1 MSRATER
8 GIGRAAQRS
17 LVPARP
23 IDRQGEH
30 GSKIGSMHRRSAIIE
45 QLQLRD
51 LVPAPKPHTLHEALE
66 RWAAEELY
74 TGGRAVATLAW
85 MERHL
90 AWLDR
95 RAGRLDV
102 SIRWRPIASAIHREH
117 KPSTAM
123 FACYMLGR
131 VLRSCLTWGWRAEPH
146 DLAGLCS
153 IKSKSR
159 KRVLSLPERVALM
172 RAHEAT
178 ATPRRKVCS
187 ELILFLLHTGW
198 RCGEALALLA
208 RQPRTGKWV
217 FGNRK
222 GTGHVTPALV
232 YQQWRLV
239 AERLGIA
246 GTHPHVART
255 TFCTVAAQMHVH
267 PSVIAAA
274 VGHTSEFQTMRYT
287 HVNPDD
293 VRLAASSIASRLQG
307 VA

>member
-1 MSRATER
+1 
-8 GIGRAAQRS
+8 
-17 LVPARP
+17 
-23 IDRQGEH
+23 
-30 GSKIGSMHRRSAIIE
+30 MHRRSAIIE

-198 RCGEALALLA
+198 RCGEACELEWTRIDLTSGDIYLAHTKAGPQTRAVGPEALALLA